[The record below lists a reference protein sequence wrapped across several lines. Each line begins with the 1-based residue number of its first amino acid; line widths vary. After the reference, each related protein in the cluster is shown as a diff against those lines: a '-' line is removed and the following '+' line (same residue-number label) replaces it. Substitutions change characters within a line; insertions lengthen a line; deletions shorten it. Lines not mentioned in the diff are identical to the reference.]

1 MFKKEYKDDAF
12 DCIST
17 SNPTIR
23 IHEPKIRVDG
33 LTKYVDTTDF
43 KFDNVFGDTKQT
55 GVIYQ
60 TMINPVLEMV
70 YSKGLVTCFAY
81 GQTGSGKTFTMQ
93 GVQHSCVHDLFELG
107 RTKFAEDEAY
117 FTVSFYEIYWNK
129 LFDLL
134 NNKKTLKIQE
144 DYNNKFQITGLKQ
157 VHVETPEQMLEVMEQ
172 GNASWVT

>member
-1 MFKKEYKDDAF
+1 MRICICVRKRPMFRKEFKDDAF

-43 KFDNVFGDTKQT
+43 KFDNVFGDKKESS
-55 GVIYQ
+55 VIYH

-70 YSKGLVTCFAY
+70 YAQGLVTCFAY
-81 GQTGSGKTFTMQ
+81 GQTGSGKTYTMQ

-107 RTKFAEDEAY
+107 
-117 FTVSFYEIYWNK
+117 
-129 LFDLL
+129 
-134 NNKKTLKIQE
+134 
-144 DYNNKFQITGLKQ
+144 
-157 VHVETPEQMLEVMEQ
+157 
-172 GNASWVT
+172 